1 MSKARVERSFDV
13 QIRLQSAAD
22 PMDWNTG
29 AALDHKKQAR
39 HTRIEARRRIPP
51 LESTSLS
58 VDEPMRMV
66 PRIAVIGAGGTISGL
81 IDSASGHDQHRCVC
95 VLRRVASVNG
105 R

>member
-1 MSKARVERSFDV
+1 MCKARVERSFDV

-22 PMDWNTG
+22 PMDRNTG